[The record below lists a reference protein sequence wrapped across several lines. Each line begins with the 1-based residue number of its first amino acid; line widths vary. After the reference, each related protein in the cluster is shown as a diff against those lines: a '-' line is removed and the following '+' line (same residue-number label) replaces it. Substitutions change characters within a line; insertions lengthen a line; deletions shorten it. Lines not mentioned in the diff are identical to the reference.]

1 MEVRLRWLIR
11 LILCLGL
18 VGVVFAQG
26 SGYSDKELDTLV
38 GPIALFPD
46 PLLNSVVAAAA
57 FPDQLKSAGEAGGG
71 TPNSSWDSSVQ
82 ALCAYPDV
90 VKMMNSNG
98 EWTQAIGWAGVN
110 QPDDLMDSVQRF
122 RFQTQTAG
130 NLKSDDKMTVIEEG
144 TTIRIEPANPQVIYV
159 PTYQPSQVVYADS
172 SDDGAAAVIGFG
184 VGIATSALIYNN
196 MWHNGAWYHPP
207 VGWRPPP
214 GYATPYG
221 WRGNGGAYAWGNNS
235 YNRNTNINRPVNINN
250 INTGLRDSVLA
261 TITRT
266 TDLYFMNGATIPDPT
281 YEAPST
287 ITNEDGSITDT
298 TVLIGQKP
306 DSRTT
311 STTTDNVSVSN
322 YWKLRG
328 SYISFRAGPAF
339 AYTVSDRFRISFSV
353 GPAMVYVGTNYSL
366 EQTLTPETSDPIIAT
381 INDLGDDVLTGY
393 YADANVEYLLSDRAG
408 LYVGAFFQGTGEYE
422 QDLTSEGSTYSTKLD
437 LSSLKGLRAGLNY
450 RF

>member
-1 MEVRLRWLIR
+1 MKHFRCLALLGFASFAYAQQDEIPIFNLDDYYVEPRMNLSVGFRALTGPKLSFIGAPGVTSTVSSVLTNGDVNATGIGRDYHDGYIGLDLRKDADGNALTDGKTNSWAYVDADQRRTDGYMAFSTYSAAITDTATRTSDPGNSYGTELIVAR
-11 LILCLGL
+11 DFGRIGSKFQWK
-18 VGVVFAQG
+18 VFAG
-26 SGYSDKELDTLV
+26 MS
-38 GPIALFPD
+38 
-46 PLLNSVVAAAA
+46 
-57 FPDQLKSAGEAGGG
+57 
-71 TPNSSWDSSVQ
+71 
-82 ALCAYPDV
+82 
-90 VKMMNSNG
+90 
-98 EWTQAIGWAGVN
+98 
-110 QPDDLMDSVQRF
+110 
-122 RFQTQTAG
+122 
-130 NLKSDDKMTVIEEG
+130 
-144 TTIRIEPANPQVIYV
+144 
-159 PTYQPSQVVYADS
+159 
-172 SDDGAAAVIGFG
+172 
-184 VGIATSALIYNN
+184 
-196 MWHNGAWYHPP
+196 
-207 VGWRPPP
+207 
-214 GYATPYG
+214 
-221 WRGNGGAYAWGNNS
+221 
-235 YNRNTNINRPVNINN
+235 INN
-250 INTGLRDSVLA
+250 INTGLRDNVLA

-298 TVLIGQKP
+298 TILIGQKP

-311 STTTDNVSVSN
+311 TTTTDNVSVSN

-353 GPAMVYVGTNYSL
+353 GPAVVYVGTNYSL
-366 EQTLTPETSDPIIAT
+366 EQTLTPETSDPITAT

-393 YADANVEYLLSDRAG
+393 YADANIEYLLSDRAG